1 MKSLH
6 SILCWL
12 DKYKVTDKE
21 TDVGIEELCI
31 DDLNHSI
38 FSDDVIGNKNQKALG
53 RDSVLEQKCIQ
64 WIKNLGIEGVPQD
77 IQVRWNSR
85 MTTTAGY
92 ARFPAFVID
101 LNPYLKKYE
110 EEVERT
116 LKHEL
121 AHLLALARYGVKI
134 EAHGAE
140 WKYYCARLGISDETV
155 RHRLQLGERRQV
167 EKKYTYRCMNCKV
180 EVKRVRKFKRY
191 TACLSCCQKYNGGKY
206 SSLYQFQL
214 VTV

>member
-6 SILCWL
+6 SILSWL
-12 DKYKVTDKE
+12 EKYKVADKE
-21 TDVGIEELCI
+21 AEEGTEELLI

-38 FSDDVIGNKNQKALG
+38 FSDDEHENKPQKTLG
-53 RDSVLEQKCIQ
+53 RDSVLEHKCRQ
-64 WIKNLGIEGVPQD
+64 WIKDLGVVGIPQD

-101 LNPYLKKYE
+101 LNQHLKKYE
-110 EEVERT
+110 EEIERT

-121 AHLLALARYGVKI
+121 AHLLALAKYGVKI

-140 WKYYCARLGISDETV
+140 WKYYCAKLGISDETV

-167 EKKYTYRCMNCKV
+167 EKKYTYHCLNCKI